1 MRKLIRTAVA
11 AIALTAAFGL
21 VVPSPALAVG
31 YEDSMDD
38 CAYPKVFDGL
48 VLKPLGFATLVVGS
62 AVGVLAVPFY
72 PFMHRDVG
80 KFWSTLTSG
89 PAHFTF
95 ARPLGACSNATV
107 GY

>member
-1 MRKLIRTAVA
+1 MRKLIRSVVA
-11 AIALTAAFGL
+11 TIALAAAFGL
-21 VVPSPALAVG
+21 VAPSHALAVG

-48 VLKPLGFATLVVGS
+48 VLKPLGFTTLVVGG

-72 PFMHRDVG
+72 PFMHRDIG
-80 KFWSTLTSG
+80 KFCSTLTTG

-95 ARPLGACSNATV
+95 ARPLGACSSSTV